1 MACFFMNRVFFFG
14 RQIEA
19 KTQMLESQHMDQ
31 LREQDAKHREEL
43 ENAVVQLSANLKQD
57 FNSIMADMKAKHEEE
72 KMQMR
77 VDFKKV
83 KRDALDDLR
92 EELAVD
98 YSIQLKEMRA
108 ELEHNKVAEIAKVNR
123 IITSSL
129 LKHFITS
136 FNNFVV

>member
-1 MACFFMNRVFFFG
+1 MACFFMNRVFFIG

-136 FNNFVV
+136 FSNFIV